1 MDSIVRISV
10 PLTLRVVT
18 QYTEILTVKLDLTS
32 DILK

>member
-1 MDSIVRISV
+1 MNSIVRICVS
-10 PLTLRVVT
+10 LTLRVVT